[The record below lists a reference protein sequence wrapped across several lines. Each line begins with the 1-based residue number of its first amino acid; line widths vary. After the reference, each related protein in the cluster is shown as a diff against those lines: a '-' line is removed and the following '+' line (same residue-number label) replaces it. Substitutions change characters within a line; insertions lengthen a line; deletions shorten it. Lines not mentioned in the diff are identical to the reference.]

1 MYLNLQVNK
10 GDTVMIIET
19 EGFYVL
25 GGSKNTLESYA
36 EIEYIT
42 EVLSNWRMIEGI
54 DAKDLQNTYNDAP
67 ILIHRGDKLETP
79 KVEWI
84 TDRDTDLDFKGD
96 VSTEFN
102 AKEGNLMIRLCIV
115 NDNELAVQLITTIFK
130 KRKKIIR
137 NIDFL

>member
-1 MYLNLQVNK
+1 
-10 GDTVMIIET
+10 MIIET

-115 NDNELAVQLITTIFK
+115 NDNELAVQLITTISK
-130 KRKKIIR
+130 KHKK
-137 NIDFL
+137 DYYQD

>member
-1 MYLNLQVNK
+1 
-10 GDTVMIIET
+10 MIIET